1 MAAGNPRKPRGSK
14 DSDPQ
19 KPARRRN
26 RRAEAAAS
34 PWWLGPPKVP
44 GDESEDSGL
53 LAAHELVGMF
63 DMLADAIAD
72 ERRERI
78 TIRRGRPSKKAKAL
92 AEAESLVEVAEGFET
107 ERAREIARKALELS
121 PDCARAHVLLAELS
135 DDVHAAEREY
145 RLGVA
150 AGERALGAAVIERHR
165 GELGRVVE
173 ARGLLLA
180 HRGLAECLSSMG
192 RPAEAIAEC
201 ELLAALDTDDHAV
214 ARFMHLDLLITSR
227 EFAAAHQLCDECQE
241 EVFCHWPFGRAL
253 AAFGEGGDTPEARR
267 LLAAAVAAN
276 PHVPR
281 VLLSGR
287 EVDPDGMVTVGG
299 EDEAEL
305 YARDFRR
312 CWMDVPGAIAWL
324 RAAAD
329 VPVERRG
336 RPDRPDRPDRRRG
349 GGDRSAR
356 REQPAGE
363 PHLSWPEEKRL
374 LTRLPLDPTD
384 EWEADL
390 TEQREGMWCFHV
402 ASARDERPVALEI
415 LEDRPLPDDLWSA
428 LAGAL
433 RRPMLGEPRRPATL
447 AVRPGV
453 FPKTWRR
460 KLEQIGIRHVVQDE
474 LPTIAGISRDVE
486 ARIAAAAAARAADAH
501 DPAAA
506 TAAVL
511 AACADLPREPGD
523 VWEAAVRRAPAW
535 VTGDGQPYLP
545 WLVVV
550 VSGGDDRGLLGA
562 DLSRE
567 RPAAEAV
574 VRLVGRAMEKTG
586 VRPDRVDVAAGD
598 LHAALGAAFD
608 AIDVPV
614 SLQATLPAVEWAIT
628 SLAESMTP
636 PDALAPL
643 SVVPGMSTAI
653 GRAFYAAAA
662 AFHRDQTWRRL
673 PSDAAITVD
682 VPGRDGVEARVVH
695 VVVMGQSGLVQGIA
709 VYEDEGALEI
719 ARSCD
724 LERVAGSTGLTVMF
738 GEGFEIPAIDYDWIE
753 THGFEVA
760 GPEAWPQPV
769 RQNPGMNLRPPLVW
783 ELELLTGCLRNV
795 PAFIAAVPPG
805 GRGAAGSRDATPWTS
820 AAGWRL
826 GWEPA

>member
-1 MAAGNPRKPRGSK
+1 
-14 DSDPQ
+14 
-19 KPARRRN
+19 
-26 RRAEAAAS
+26 
-34 PWWLGPPKVP
+34 
-44 GDESEDSGL
+44 L
-53 LAAHELVGMF
+53 LAVHELVGMF
-63 DMLADAIAD
+63 DMLAGAIEE

-92 AEAESLVEVAEGFET
+92 AKAESLVEAAEGFET

-150 AGERALGAAVIERHR
+150 AGERALGAAVIERHI
-165 GELGRVVE
+165 GDLGRVAE

-180 HRGLAECLSSMG
+180 HRGLAECLSIMG
-192 RPAEAIAEC
+192 RPEEAIAEC
-201 ELLAALDTDDHAV
+201 ERLAALDTEDHAV

-227 EFAAAHQLCDECQE
+227 EFAAARRLCDECQE

-267 LLAAAVAAN
+267 LLAAAIAVN

-287 EVDPDGMVTVGG
+287 EVDPDGMVTVGE

-305 YARDFRR
+305 YVRDFRR

-329 VPVERRG
+329 VPVERG
-336 RPDRPDRPDRRRG
+336 RRHDRPDRHEKPVR
-349 GGDRSAR
+349 
-356 REQPAGE
+356 E
-363 PHLSWPEEKRL
+363 PHPHKPSWSEEKRL
-374 LTRLPLDPTD
+374 LGQLPLDPTD

-390 TEQREGMWCFHV
+390 REDREGTWCFHV
-402 ASARDERPVALEI
+402 ASARDERPVALDV
-415 LEDRPLPDDLWSA
+415 LEDRPLPDDLWSG
-428 LAGAL
+428 LAGAM
-433 RRPMLGEPRRPATL
+433 RRPTHGEPRRPATL

-460 KLEQIGIRHVVQDE
+460 KLEQIGIRQVVQGE
-474 LPTIAGISRDVE
+474 LPTIARIVRDVE
-486 ARIAAAAAARAADAH
+486 ARVAAAEADRAADAH

-535 VTGDGQPYLP
+535 VTGEGQPYLP
-545 WLVVV
+545 WIALVV
-550 VSGGDDRGLLGA
+550 SSGDDAGLLGA
-562 DLSRE
+562 DMSRE

-574 VRLVGRAMEKTG
+574 VRLVGRAIEKTG
-586 VRPDRVDVAAGD
+586 VRPDRVDVAAAD
-598 LHAALGAAFD
+598 LHAALGVAFA

-614 SLQATLPAVEWAIT
+614 GLLPTVPTVEWAMT
-628 SLAESMTP
+628 TLAESMTP

-643 SVVPGMSTAI
+643 SAVPGISSEI

-673 PSDAAITVD
+673 PSDAAITVH
-682 VPGRDGVEARVVH
+682 VPGGDGGEGRVVH
-695 VVVMGQSGLVQGIA
+695 VVVMGQSGIVQGIA
-709 VYEDEGALEI
+709 VYEDDPALEI
-719 ARSCD
+719 ARSGD
-724 LERVAGSTGLTVMF
+724 LERTAGSTGLSVMF
-738 GEGFEIPAIDYDWIE
+738 GEAFEIPAVDYDWIE
-753 THGFEVA
+753 TQGFEVA

-783 ELELLTGCLRNV
+783 EIELLTGCLRDV

-805 GRGAAGSRDATPWTS
+805 NRGAAGSRDAMEWTS
-820 AAGWRL
+820 VAGWRL
-826 GWEPA
+826 AWESA

>member
-63 DMLADAIAD
+63 DMLANAIAD

-107 ERAREIARKALELS
+107 ERAREIARTALELS

-173 ARGLLLA
+173 ARGLLQA

-227 EFAAAHQLCDECQE
+227 EFAAARQLCDECQQ

-336 RPDRPDRPDRRRG
+336 RHDRPDRHDRPVRPDRRRG

-453 FPKTWRR
+453 FPKTWQR
-460 KLEQIGIRHVVQDE
+460 KLEQIGIRHVVQDD
-474 LPTIAGISRDVE
+474 LPTIVGISRDV
-486 ARIAAAAAARAADAH
+486 
-501 DPAAA
+501 
-506 TAAVL
+506 
-511 AACADLPREPGD
+511 
-523 VWEAAVRRAPAW
+523 
-535 VTGDGQPYLP
+535 
-545 WLVVV
+545 
-550 VSGGDDRGLLGA
+550 
-562 DLSRE
+562 
-567 RPAAEAV
+567 
-574 VRLVGRAMEKTG
+574 
-586 VRPDRVDVAAGD
+586 
-598 LHAALGAAFD
+598 
-608 AIDVPV
+608 
-614 SLQATLPAVEWAIT
+614 
-628 SLAESMTP
+628 
-636 PDALAPL
+636 
-643 SVVPGMSTAI
+643 
-653 GRAFYAAAA
+653 
-662 AFHRDQTWRRL
+662 
-673 PSDAAITVD
+673 
-682 VPGRDGVEARVVH
+682 VEARVVH

-719 ARSCD
+719 ARSGD

-783 ELELLTGCLRNV
+783 ELELLTGCLRDV